1 MLAHARPNA
10 VARFPNIDETI
21 AIAHGVDAVTPRM
34 MTVAV
39 HCRLA
44 GKPGRAAA
52 LARFVDHVLGHG
64 RVWICRRLELA
75 EHWHARHPPA

>member
-1 MLAHARPNA
+1 MKDYQFVRTLLYREGA
-10 VARFPNIDETI
+10 D
-21 AIAHGVDAVTPRM
+21 TPRM

-52 LARFVDHVLGHG
+52 LARFVDHVLGHA